1 MPPPP
6 PVSARTAD
14 RAGIMPVVSS
24 MTPGERVSALVADRR
39 RAESIGIAAILVAAG
54 VATFVVAARTGQL
67 TWDEVVY
74 ASQAQSLVSD
84 IPSVYW
90 SSYRPPGLPLLGT
103 LATIGGFS
111 EISLRA
117 ITLGL
122 GFMALAITWAVA
134 RQLWGRW
141 AAVFTLLAA
150 IGSPVV
156 LGELR
161 QFHNDLGSSGLLI
174 LLMGLLWDQFERRPA
189 PTRLL
194 LAAAP
199 LAAAAFYLRYGTV
212 LSLTAI
218 GVVAIVLWAPSLWR
232 HARLVALAVA
242 LGALLLAP
250 HLLEAVRLTG
260 SPTGMLTQGAAA
272 ATTGS
277 PLRAIVQFARQLP
290 LAIAG
295 PVATIVMVMGGVR
308 AIVAVRDAWRRR
320 GWTTEFRQHT
330 WMLLT
335 ALLAGL
341 GTVTVGNPN
350 PRYLVFPLLLGL
362 ISGGG
367 ALAWAAR
374 WIGRSGPPWVR
385 HHLAAPGALA
395 VVAVVLAAS
404 TGFALTRS
412 VVSVVRREPP
422 AARSIAGAAIRANAG
437 GTCYLASTSPPTL
450 GWYSGC
456 AVNTLDRARPL
467 LTGDSTKPGKVYVV
481 LLPGDD
487 NRAEPELVD
496 GIRAMVQAG
505 GWTRLESGSSDIEIY
520 RRDGAAQVPQANAK

>member
-1 MPPPP
+1 
-6 PVSARTAD
+6 
-14 RAGIMPVVSS
+14 
-24 MTPGERVSALVADRR
+24 MTPGDRVSALVADRR
-39 RAESIGIAAILVAAG
+39 RAESIGIAAVLLVAG
-54 VATFVVAARTGQL
+54 VATLVVAARTGQL

-90 SSYRPPGLPLLGT
+90 GSYRPPGLPLLGT
-103 LATIGGFS
+103 LAALGGFS

-117 ITLGL
+117 ITWALGL
-122 GFMALAITWAVA
+122 MALALTWAVA

-141 AAVFTLLAA
+141 AALFTLLAA

-199 LAAAAFYLRYGTV
+199 LAAAAFYLRYGAV
-212 LSLTAI
+212 LSLLAI
-218 GVVAIVLWAPSLWR
+218 GVVAIVLWAPALRR
-232 HARLVALAVA
+232 HAGLVALTAAA
-242 LGALLLAP
+242 LALLLVP
-250 HLLEAVRLTG
+250 HVLEAIRVTG
-260 SPTGMLTQGAAA
+260 SPTGMLTRGAAA
-272 ATTGS
+272 ATKGN
-277 PLRAIVQFARQLP
+277 PLLTLVGFARRLP
-290 LAIAG
+290 LGIAG
-295 PVATIVMVMGGVR
+295 PVATIMLAMGGVH
-308 AIVAVRDAWRRR
+308 AIVAARDAWRRR
-320 GWTTEFRQHT
+320 GWTPDLRRHT

-335 ALLAGL
+335 ALLAVL
-341 GTVTVGNPN
+341 GTAAVGNPN

-374 WIGRSGPPWVR
+374 AIGRSGPPWVR
-385 HHLAAPGALA
+385 RNLAQPGTLA
-395 VVAVVLAAS
+395 VVAIVLAAW

-412 VVSVVRREPP
+412 VVGVVRRDPP
-422 AARSIAGAAIRANAG
+422 AARSIAGAAIRADAAG
-437 GTCYLASTSPPTL
+437 PCYLASTSPPTL

-456 AVNTLDRARPL
+456 AVDPFDRARPL
-467 LTGDSTKPGKVYVV
+467 LTGESTEPGKAYVV
-481 LLPGDD
+481 FLPGDD
-487 NRAEPELVD
+487 TRADPELVD
-496 GIRAMVQAG
+496 RFRGMVDAG
-505 GWTRLESGSSDIEIY
+505 GWTRLESGSKDIEIY

>member
-1 MPPPP
+1 
-6 PVSARTAD
+6 
-14 RAGIMPVVSS
+14 MPVVTST
-24 MTPGERVSALVADRR
+24 TPGERVSALVADRR
-39 RAESIGIAAILVAAG
+39 RAESIGISAILLVAGA
-54 VATFVVAARTGQL
+54 ATFVVAARTGQL
-67 TWDEVVY
+67 TWDEVDY

-90 SSYRPPGLPLLGT
+90 GSYRPPGLPLLGT
-103 LATIGGFS
+103 LAAIGGFS

-117 ITLGL
+117 ITWAL
-122 GFMALAITWAVA
+122 GFMALTIAWAVA

-141 AAVFTLLAA
+141 AALFTLLAA

-161 QFHNDLGSSGLLI
+161 QFHNDLGSSGLLL

-212 LSLTAI
+212 LALAAI
-218 GVVAIVLWAPSLWR
+218 GVVAIVLWARSLRR
-232 HARLVALAVA
+232 HVRLVAVTAA
-242 LGALLLAP
+242 LGALLLVP
-250 HLLEAVRLTG
+250 HVLEAIRTTG
-260 SPTGMLTQGAAA
+260 SPTGMLTRGAAA
-272 ATTGS
+272 ATKGN
-277 PLRAIVQFARQLP
+277 PLLTTVQFARRLP

-295 PVATIVMVMGGVR
+295 PVATVVLGIGGAHAV
-308 AIVAVRDAWRRR
+308 VAVRDAWRQRGRTADLRR
-320 GWTTEFRQHT
+320 HT

-335 ALLAGL
+335 AILAGL
-341 GTVTVGNPN
+341 GTVVVGNPN

-374 WIGRSGPPWVR
+374 AIGGSGSPWVR
-385 HHLAAPGALA
+385 RNLARPAVLAL
-395 VVAVVLAAS
+395 VAVVLAAS

-422 AARSIAGAAIRANAG
+422 AARAIAGAAIRADAG
-437 GTCYLASTSPPTL
+437 GTCYLASTSPPTF

-456 AVNTLDRARPL
+456 AVDPLDRARPL
-467 LTGDSTKPGKVYVV
+467 LTGDSAEPGTVYVV

-487 NRAEPELVD
+487 NRADPNLVA
-496 GIRAMVQAG
+496 RFRNMVQAG